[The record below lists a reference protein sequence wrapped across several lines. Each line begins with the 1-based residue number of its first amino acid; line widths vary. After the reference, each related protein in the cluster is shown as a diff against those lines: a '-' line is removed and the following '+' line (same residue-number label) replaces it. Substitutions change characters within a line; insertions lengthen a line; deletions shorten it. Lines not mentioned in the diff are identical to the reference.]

1 MKGSRVYSAWTW
13 LPCLFLYQYCT
24 VFITIIVQ
32 LEVIGGE
39 YRTKQR
45 ILNREISS
53 GYELFKEMF
62 NDFSYQG
69 NESKKDSE
77 IPSR

>member
-1 MKGSRVYSAWTW
+1 MNYG
-13 LPCLFLYQYCT
+13 
-24 VFITIIVQ
+24 
-32 LEVIGGE
+32 
-39 YRTKQR
+39 TKQR

-62 NDFSYQG
+62 NDFSYQR